1 MHGNDLVV
9 ATQGRSFWILDDL
22 SPLREYSEEM
32 RSKNVHMFDVE
43 DSHKVLRSA
52 MRRQGPM
59 GKNPYYG
66 TEVKFFLRDIDEE
79 DSTVLKVE
87 FMSEDMNVLR
97 SYSSDNELKQNKI
110 DLKEGFH
117 TLRWGGGVEGFE
129 LPKGVMPPRG
139 SQGFIESFS
148 VVPGKYNAKLSYGDY
163 EKISSFEIL
172 PDPRNEIDE
181 SHFTRKSVL
190 MKDIHDDINDIYSS
204 LKKMQ
209 SARDQLDDLESR
221 LSDEKFSKIS
231 ELSKSTVKLID
242 DTELKLISPKQKTFQ
257 DVINFRNQLDA
268 QVLDLLSKVD
278 GNVPPITSGELTRY
292 KDLKSEWL
300 KIKTGYNQVVS
311 NIQDINK
318 MLIESSVPFISRG
331 GE

>member
-1 MHGNDLVV
+1 M
-9 ATQGRSFWILDDL
+9 
-22 SPLREYSEEM
+22 
-32 RSKNVHMFDVE
+32 
-43 DSHKVLRSA
+43 
-52 MRRQGPM
+52 
-59 GKNPYYG
+59 
-66 TEVKFFLRDIDEE
+66 
-79 DSTVLKVE
+79 
-87 FMSEDMNVLR
+87 
-97 SYSSDNELKQNKI
+97 
-110 DLKEGFH
+110 
-117 TLRWGGGVEGFE
+117 
-129 LPKGVMPPRG
+129 
-139 SQGFIESFS
+139 
-148 VVPGKYNAKLSYGDY
+148 KLSYGDY

-231 ELSKSTVKLID
+231 ELSKSTVQLID

-268 QVLDLLSKVD
+268 QFLDLLSKVD

>member
-1 MHGNDLVV
+1 
-9 ATQGRSFWILDDL
+9 
-22 SPLREYSEEM
+22 
-32 RSKNVHMFDVE
+32 
-43 DSHKVLRSA
+43 
-52 MRRQGPM
+52 
-59 GKNPYYG
+59 
-66 TEVKFFLRDIDEE
+66 
-79 DSTVLKVE
+79 
-87 FMSEDMNVLR
+87 
-97 SYSSDNELKQNKI
+97 
-110 DLKEGFH
+110 
-117 TLRWGGGVEGFE
+117 
-129 LPKGVMPPRG
+129 MPPRG

-148 VVPGKYNAKLSYGDY
+148 VVPGKYNVKLSYGDY

-181 SHFTRKSVL
+181 SHFARKSEL
-190 MKDIHDDINDIYSS
+190 MKDIHDDISDIYSS

-209 SARDQLDDLESR
+209 SAREQLDDLESR
-221 LSDEKFSKIS
+221 LSDEKFSKIL

-268 QVLDLLSKVD
+268 QFLDLLSKVD

-292 KDLKSEWL
+292 NDLKSDWL

-311 NIQDINK
+311 NIQDINT

>member
-1 MHGNDLVV
+1 M
-9 ATQGRSFWILDDL
+9 
-22 SPLREYSEEM
+22 
-32 RSKNVHMFDVE
+32 
-43 DSHKVLRSA
+43 
-52 MRRQGPM
+52 
-59 GKNPYYG
+59 
-66 TEVKFFLRDIDEE
+66 
-79 DSTVLKVE
+79 
-87 FMSEDMNVLR
+87 
-97 SYSSDNELKQNKI
+97 
-110 DLKEGFH
+110 
-117 TLRWGGGVEGFE
+117 
-129 LPKGVMPPRG
+129 
-139 SQGFIESFS
+139 
-148 VVPGKYNAKLSYGDY
+148 KLSYGDY

-181 SHFTRKSVL
+181 SHFARKSEL
-190 MKDIHDDINDIYSS
+190 MKDIHDDISDIYSS

-209 SARDQLDDLESR
+209 SAREQLDDLESR
-221 LSDEKFSKIS
+221 LSDEKFSKIL

-268 QVLDLLSKVD
+268 QFLDLLSKVD

-292 KDLKSEWL
+292 NDLKSDWL

-311 NIQDINK
+311 NIQDINT